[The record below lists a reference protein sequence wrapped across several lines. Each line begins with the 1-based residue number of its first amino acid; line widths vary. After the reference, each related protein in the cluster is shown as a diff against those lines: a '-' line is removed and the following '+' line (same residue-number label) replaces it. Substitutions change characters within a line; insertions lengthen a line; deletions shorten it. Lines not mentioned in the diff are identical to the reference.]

1 MFYKS
6 CLVHYD
12 LGIIVLLFVFLGSPL
27 SVKLLLEAVS
37 SVTDWHG
44 LGRQL
49 GLTMTQLRGIELTY
63 RVDGLDRLKAEM
75 FEVWLRASPNASWT
89 DLITALRAMG
99 EDTVAS
105 DIVHQL
111 TH

>member
-1 MFYKS
+1 MF
-6 CLVHYD
+6 
-12 LGIIVLLFVFLGSPL
+12 VLSDSPL
-27 SVKLLLEAVS
+27 SVNLLLEAVS

-49 GLTMTQLRGIELTY
+49 GLTMSQLREIDLTH

-75 FEVWLRASPNASWT
+75 FDVWLRGSPNASWT

-99 EDTVAS
+99 EDRVAS
-105 DIVHQL
+105 DIEHQL

>member
-1 MFYKS
+1 MN
-6 CLVHYD
+6 
-12 LGIIVLLFVFLGSPL
+12 
-27 SVKLLLEAVS
+27 LLLKAVS

-49 GLTMTQLRGIELTY
+49 GLTMSQLRSIDISY

-75 FEVWLRASPNASWT
+75 FDIWLRGSPNASWT

-99 EDTVAS
+99 LDSVAS
-105 DIVHQL
+105 NVRAVYSPTAPGIEYMWVRHCV
-111 TH
+111 